1 MIFLDYT
8 VTGIS
13 HQKYEHMVKE
23 NEMKR
28 RELKNQHEEEMEEM
42 QDKLH
47 KLERQVCDRLRKCR
61 MSAE

>member
-1 MIFLDYT
+1 
-8 VTGIS
+8 
-13 HQKYEHMVKE
+13 MVKE

-47 KLERQVCDRLRKCR
+47 KLERQVSGRRKSICQLNR
-61 MSAE
+61 PYIIYTFL

>member
-1 MIFLDYT
+1 
-8 VTGIS
+8 
-13 HQKYEHMVKE
+13 MVKE

-47 KLERQVCDRLRKCR
+47 KLERQVSDRLRKCR
-61 MSAE
+61 MSAK